1 MAASLWCRLVTCHAH
16 GHANIRDLQPHCEY
30 PHTIQTLLYSVEF
43 HKLYKTPSFIVDS
56 ISYTF
61 IHSNLLDIR
70 QFYRGNN
77 NLNILFHGNSIF
89 DTNNMRKFSFHI
101 FWRMGPDKQLPSSI
115 LVTKQQFPSRIQVV
129 CWEAAILLLRSCKN
143 DTGKVLQLYWDGAVK
158 LPNSM
163 MPNCCWDRAGL
174 IFKQYFSS
182 ALKRSC
188 ILYVYYTG
196 PF

>member
-1 MAASLWCRLVTCHAH
+1 MKQWNTCHLTY
-16 GHANIRDLQPHCEY
+16 IRKYLVIAIFCCLYRHRLSPTHLTTTQESSPFLLPPQHEPDLVP
-30 PHTIQTLLYSVEF
+30 P
-43 HKLYKTPSFIVDS
+43 
-56 ISYTF
+56 
-61 IHSNLLDIR
+61 
-70 QFYRGNN
+70 
-77 NLNILFHGNSIF
+77 
-89 DTNNMRKFSFHI
+89 RKFSFHI

>member
-1 MAASLWCRLVTCHAH
+1 MIHRHYINTCQNLIKSESYSHDNMFNSIINKLDQRLLPCL
-16 GHANIRDLQPHCEY
+16 N
-30 PHTIQTLLYSVEF
+30 TLG
-43 HKLYKTPSFIVDS
+43 SFKAGS
-56 ISYTF
+56 GRNYFGSW
-61 IHSNLLDIR
+61 NK
-70 QFYRGNN
+70 
-77 NLNILFHGNSIF
+77 NILKLICV
-89 DTNNMRKFSFHI
+89 RKFSFHI

-182 ALKRSC
+182 ALKWSC
-188 ILYVYYTG
+188 IIYI
-196 PF
+196 